1 MIDYLHKRT
10 QKKQRYPQWFS
21 ACLLSFFLAFAGC
34 ILAFLLF
41 ARNQPLAMNDAPALE
56 RILAQA
62 AENDTI
68 NPAAAY
74 YMRAP
79 APRPQQWQA
88 IRSALTDPG
97 SNVVIPTADINGWLQ
112 AVLKPPPPPAD
123 VPTFG
128 FAIRQMQ
135 FAIPSDYLAQW
146 SVSAN
151 SFLLGRAHPVILLF
165 DYSLSPDPADISIQ
179 LDRLRINAAPVPPV
193 PGLRQWMARS
203 LVKPLKHND
212 DFIAAQSAYQQS
224 RSIRVDALANTVT
237 LSFTNELE

>member
-1 MIDYLHKRT
+1 MIDYLHKRA

-21 ACLLSFFLAFAGC
+21 ACLVSFLFTLLGGM
-34 ILAFLLF
+34 LAFLLF
-41 ARNQPLAMNDAPALE
+41 ARNAPLAMNDAPALE

-62 AENDTI
+62 AENDSI

-79 APRPQQWQA
+79 APRAQQWQA
-88 IRSALTDPG
+88 IRSALTDPE
-97 SNVVIPTADINGWLQ
+97 SHVVIPTADINGWLQ
-112 AVLKPPPPPAD
+112 ALVNPPPPPAD

-128 FAIRQMQ
+128 FAIRQIQ
-135 FAIPSDYLAQW
+135 FTIPSDHLAQW

-151 SFLLGRAHPVILLF
+151 SFFLGRTHPIILLF
-165 DYSLSPDPADISIQ
+165 DYSLSPDPADNRIQ
-179 LDRLRINAAPVPPV
+179 LDRLRINAAPVPPI

-203 LVKPLKHND
+203 LAKPLKDTN
-212 DFIAAQSAYQQS
+212 DFIVVQSAYRQAH
-224 RSIRVDALANTVT
+224 SIRVDALANTVT